1 MNVINDYRIVVK
13 IWSCF
18 GMIFKSDSFKLIRK
32 QMKLTTE
39 EVALKAGIHRVTI
52 SNWERCKKVP
62 SEKNIRLL
70 AFVLE
75 VPVSIISDL
84 EDDHPISEGDLS
96 EMAESWQAFSGIQQ
110 QNITDRFENSI
121 KQLQKQHKEF
131 INASV
136 VMNSLLS
143 AMHTIFY
150 VKDTNLNYIT
160 VNDSFL
166 NNVGLNAGF
175 SATGKDDSGF
185 FPTREAKDNS
195 DEDVS
200 VLRTGKEI
208 KREGYIP
215 GSRKKKWGI
224 IRKIP
229 IFDVNKK
236 IAGVIATFVDI
247 TERKKS
253 ESIRQIL
260 EQSINST
267 NDMFWIGKYV
277 DERYNEFSYLFLNDG
292 TEKVFKIKKDEFND
306 QKWSD
311 CLHPDCK
318 YLLKLGL
325 NDVKEYPLEIEYK
338 IIWPNGEIRKVHE
351 KIFEKENYYFGTVRD
366 ITEYEEIQKVKDLVL
381 EAMDKVLNYY
391 VWIIEFDNGEKRF
404 VYSGPEK
411 KAIEVYGYSVS
422 EFIKSETDFWKK
434 IVLPEDLPSL
444 MNTFVEDSFP
454 KTIKYR
460 IKDENGKI
468 RWIQDHLMK
477 YQYGEKVFYLGLSKT
492 ITGENK

>member
-1 MNVINDYRIVVK
+1 MVFKREEFK
-13 IWSCF
+13 ILR
-18 GMIFKSDSFKLIRK
+18 KLK
-32 QMKLTTE
+32 KLTTE
-39 EVALKAGIHRVTI
+39 EVALKAGIHRVTL
-52 SNWERCKKVP
+52 SNWERGKKIP
-62 SEKNIRLL
+62 SEKNVRLL

-75 VPVSIISDL
+75 VPVSEISDL

-131 INASV
+131 INASI

-175 SATGKDDSGF
+175 SATGKDDSAF

-200 VLRTGKEI
+200 VLRTGEEI

-215 GSRKKKWGI
+215 GSRKKRWGI

-229 IFDVNKK
+229 VFDSSKK
-236 IAGVIATFVDI
+236 IAGIIATFVDI
-247 TERKKS
+247 TERRKVEK
-253 ESIRQIL
+253 IRRLL
-260 EQSINST
+260 EQSINNT
-267 NDMFWIGKYV
+267 NDMFWIGKYA
-277 DERYNEFSYLFLNDG
+277 DERYSDFTYLFLNDG
-292 TEKVFKIKKDEFND
+292 VEKVFKIKKEEFDD

-318 YLLKLGL
+318 YLLKLDL
-325 NDVKEYPLEIEYK
+325 KDVKEYPLEMEYK
-338 IIWPNGEIRKVHE
+338 IIWPNGEIRKLHE
-351 KIFEKENYYFGTVRD
+351 KIFKKDEYFFGTASDV
-366 ITEYEEIQKVKDLVL
+366 TVYEEIQKVKDLVL
-381 EAMDKVLNYY
+381 EAMDCVLGYY
-391 VWIIEFDNGEKRF
+391 VWIIEYYRGEKKF
-404 VYSGPEK
+404 VYSGAEK
-411 KAIEVYGYSVS
+411 KAIEVYGYSVA
-422 EFIKSETDFWKK
+422 EFVKSETDFWKK
-434 IVLPEDLPSL
+434 IVLPEDLPTL
-444 MNTFVEDSFP
+444 MTTFTDDSFP

-460 IKDENGKI
+460 IRDKDGKI
-468 RWIQDHLMK
+468 YWIQDHLMK
-477 YQYGEKVFYLGLSKT
+477 HQYGEKIFFLGLTKRLS
-492 ITGENK
+492 GEETE